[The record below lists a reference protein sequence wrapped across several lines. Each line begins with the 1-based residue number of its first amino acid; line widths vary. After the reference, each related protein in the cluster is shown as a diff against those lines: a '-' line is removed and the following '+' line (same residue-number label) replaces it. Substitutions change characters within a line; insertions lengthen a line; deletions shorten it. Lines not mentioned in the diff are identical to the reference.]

1 MVDLL
6 KGGIILMQNIR
17 LLSEKDLEEASI
29 IFTDVFSSN
38 PWNEPWN
45 FHTSHKRLLDIS
57 NTPGYI
63 GIGDF
68 NSNNQMIG
76 FLVGNEEQWA
86 DSTNFYINEIC
97 VLTNVQTN
105 GIGTSLLKYLRDILT
120 QKNVDTV
127 YLSTERGKGKPELF
141 FRKNGYVTNESRVLM
156 TMAIS

>member
-1 MVDLL
+1 
-6 KGGIILMQNIR
+6 MQNIVR

-29 IFTDVFSSN
+29 IFTDVFRSN
-38 PWNEPWN
+38 PWNEPWS
-45 FHTSHKRLLDIS
+45 FHTSYKRLLDIS

-63 GIGDF
+63 GIGYF
-68 NSNNQMIG
+68 NSNNQMAG

-105 GIGTSLLKYLRDILT
+105 GIGTSLLKYLKGILT
-120 QKNVDTV
+120 QKNVDTA

-141 FRKNGYVTNESRVLM
+141 FSKNGYVTNESRVLM
-156 TMAIS
+156 TMTIS